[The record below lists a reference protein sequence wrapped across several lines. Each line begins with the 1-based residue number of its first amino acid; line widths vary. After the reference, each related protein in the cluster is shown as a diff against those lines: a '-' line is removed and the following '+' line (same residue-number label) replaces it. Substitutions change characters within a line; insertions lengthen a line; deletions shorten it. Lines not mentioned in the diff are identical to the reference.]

1 MQRKKIPPS
10 IENHVQ
16 FSLCMKKNQIVEKR
30 KMRPS
35 WFHQPIDSKRQFL
48 RISRD
53 KTLCIKNAREFYKK
67 CGKTFQFFFAFRRT
81 INLNWSLNL
90 SLYHWLS
97 LFFSRKKCEWNEE
110 KIFWFGSI
118 TLSYWYLFISCC
130 RKKKLKLYLEIFF
143 LVFFHHRKKLE
154 LNLYIAIWLCE
165 CGASSFKD

>member
-1 MQRKKIPPS
+1 MVFLCAAKKNATINRKPRS
-10 IENHVQ
+10 IFPMYE
-16 FSLCMKKNQIVEKR
+16 KNQIVEKR

-67 CGKTFQFFFAFRRT
+67 CGKTFQFFLLLEERLTSIDPWTCLFATDWVFLFQEKNVNGT
-81 INLNWSLNL
+81 KKNLL
-90 SLYHWLS
+90 
-97 LFFSRKKCEWNEE
+97 
-110 KIFWFGSI
+110 IWFNYI
-118 TLSYWYLFISCC
+118 ELLILVHFLLP
-130 RKKKLKLYLEIFF
+130 KKKLKLYLKI
-143 LVFFHHRKKLE
+143 FFHHQKKLG